1 MLPSYPIA
9 IMLISRSRFMR
20 DGLNLK
26 DINEHKV
33 VGADLPPEPFEKCV
47 ATMAH
52 IVAFHELVRLPAMS
66 LMYQMSVAILIR
78 YS

>member
-1 MLPSYPIA
+1 MC
-9 IMLISRSRFMR
+9 
-20 DGLNLK
+20 DGLNVEG
-26 DINEHKV
+26 INEHEV
-33 VGADLPPEPFEKCV
+33 VGADLPPEPLEKFV

-66 LMYQMSVAILIR
+66 LIYQMSVAILIR